1 MLGTGISW
9 LLPRGPLLLAASRKR
24 TCSGAQPV
32 VAPSQP
38 PSSPHGPSAPHDPP
52 HSPPHIPLPPPAAQD
67 TPDIVSRVTQYIA
80 GANCAHQLP
89 IAEAMLTYKQKRYPW
104 GTGQG
109 GPGGRGG
116 PRPMSHHVPLGR
128 LRPGRGAQATAPR
141 GSPGRPRREA
151 GLGRVRAPTAG
162 PPPATSGAW
171 MRVASS
177 LLAHVL
183 TCPAMTV
190 KRAPVVGPGPQQR
203 PTHAPTAGP
212 GRGRVLTVPRAG
224 RASGARAG
232 SRGQGA

>member
-38 PSSPHGPSAPHDPP
+38 PSHPLTTPCSPGHTGHRVQSHAVHRGGQLCPPATHRGGHADLQAEEVPVGHGPRWARGARGPQVHVAPCP
-52 HSPPHIPLPPPAAQD
+52 SRPAA
-67 TPDIVSRVTQYIA
+67 SW
-80 GANCAHQLP
+80 
-89 IAEAMLTYKQKRYPW
+89 PW
-104 GTGQG
+104 GSGDSPQGQPRQAAAG
-109 GPGGRGG
+109 SRAG
-116 PRPMSHHVPLGR
+116 PRPGSD
-128 LRPGRGAQATAPR
+128 RGT
-141 GSPGRPRREA
+141 
-151 GLGRVRAPTAG
+151 
-162 PPPATSGAW
+162 PPATSGAW

-190 KRAPVVGPGPQQR
+190 RRAPVVGPGPQQR